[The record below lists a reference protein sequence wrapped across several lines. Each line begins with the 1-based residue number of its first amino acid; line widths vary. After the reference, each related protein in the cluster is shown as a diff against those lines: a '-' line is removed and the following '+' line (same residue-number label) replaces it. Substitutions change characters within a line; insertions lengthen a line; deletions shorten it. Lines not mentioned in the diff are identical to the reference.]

1 VVVDEARGPAL
12 AKGAVIWHLVG
23 GEKTGAYRFRL
34 GGSNGSAEVLLL
46 PLDDGGRAEALER
59 AEGLPGL
66 DVAYSGT
73 SGLRAAT
80 VFLAGPWVGAKVG
93 VKEEGYGWCRRDR

>member
-1 VVVDEARGPAL
+1 MDEAQGPAV

-23 GEKTGAYRFRL
+23 GGETGAYRFRL
-34 GGSNGSAEVLLL
+34 GGSSGSAEALLL

-66 DVAYSGT
+66 DVVYSGP
-73 SGLRAAT
+73 SGLRAAM
-80 VFLAGPWVGAKVG
+80 VFLAGPWVGAEVR